1 MRRLVIFF
9 SRLFGTLRSGRF
21 DRELHDEL
29 QFHLEMETEEN
40 LRRGMSPDDARAAA
54 RRSFGGVDQV
64 RETWRDRR
72 GLPWL
77 DHLVRD
83 LRLGLRMLHRYPT
96 FTAVAVVTLA
106 LGIGANT
113 AIFSAVNA
121 VLLRPLPFADAERL
135 VALWETSPRQAE
147 VSVSYPNFL
156 DWQAAATRFEAMTV
170 IDDHEFTLTGGGE
183 PERIPSAR
191 VSADFFGVLGV
202 QPLLGRSFVAADD
215 RPGEGRVVLLGH
227 DLWQRRFGGSPDVV
241 GTLVTLNDIS
251 VEVVGVLPPA
261 LDGQSYGWFMDVKL
275 WAPLGQYVESWGSR
289 GAHNGP
295 MAIGRLATGASVAD
309 AQAELDVVA
318 ERLERAYPESNT
330 GVRVIV
336 RSLGETIVA
345 DRRGPLL
352 LLFGAVGFVLLIAC
366 ANVANLLLARGTGRA
381 RELALRVALG
391 ATPMA
396 IVRLLLVESV
406 CLAALGGGSGLLL
419 AFWVRDALVGLAPVD
434 LARGVVLDVRVLGF
448 AAAISLA
455 SGALFGVVPAWR
467 AAHPDLESALK
478 DEHRST
484 PRGQRHVR
492 SLIVVAETA
501 LAAMLLV
508 GAGLLVRSVMS
519 LQQVD
524 PGFDRDRML
533 TMHVTLPLARYP
545 DIERQTTFYR
555 DVLARIAR
563 LPGVTTVG
571 AGTDFPILEDSVYFP
586 VHVDGH
592 PVPPPGQELLAYY
605 RAVTPG
611 YLPAM
616 GIPILVGRGV
626 DELDV
631 ATSQPV
637 VVVNEAIVRRHWP
650 EQDPIGQRVRLG
662 FGDHPWLT
670 VVGVAGDV
678 RSFGLDADEQPSLYV
693 PHAQRAFPWLRWMNL
708 AISAGVAPESLVD
721 AIRAEVWAVDPDVP
735 LTDIQTGEAV
745 VADSLARR
753 QFTMSLLALFAGLA
767 VALASVGLYG
777 VLSYAVGQQ
786 TREIGIRMVL
796 GADPRVVVGA
806 VMRNGVGLTVIGLL
820 IGLGG
825 ALAVGRVLESQLY
838 GVQPT
843 DPVSF
848 AAAAVALITT
858 AFFASLVP
866 ARRATRVDPMAALRT
881 Q

>member
-1 MRRLVIFF
+1 M
-9 SRLFGTLRSGRF
+9 
-21 DRELHDEL
+21 
-29 QFHLEMETEEN
+29 
-40 LRRGMSPDDARAAA
+40 AA
-54 RRSFGGVDQV
+54 
-64 RETWRDRR
+64 
-72 GLPWL
+72 
-77 DHLVRD
+77 
-83 LRLGLRMLHRYPT
+83 
-96 FTAVAVVTLA
+96 
-106 LGIGANT
+106 
-113 AIFSAVNA
+113 
-121 VLLRPLPFADAERL
+121 
-135 VALWETSPRQAE
+135 
-147 VSVSYPNFL
+147 
-156 DWQAAATRFEAMTV
+156 
-170 IDDHEFTLTGGGE
+170 
-183 PERIPSAR
+183 
-191 VSADFFGVLGV
+191 
-202 QPLLGRSFVAADD
+202 
-215 RPGEGRVVLLGH
+215 
-227 DLWQRRFGGSPDVV
+227 
-241 GTLVTLNDIS
+241 
-251 VEVVGVLPPA
+251 
-261 LDGQSYGWFMDVKL
+261 
-275 WAPLGQYVESWGSR
+275 
-289 GAHNGP
+289 
-295 MAIGRLATGASVAD
+295 GASAAD

-318 ERLERAYPESNT
+318 ERLERGYPESNT

-336 RSLGETIVA
+336 RSLDETIVA
-345 DRRGPLL
+345 GRRGPLL

-419 AFWVRDALVGLAPVD
+419 AFWVGDALVGLAPVD
-434 LARGVVLDVRVLGF
+434 LARGIVLDVRVLGF

-478 DEHRST
+478 DGHRST

-492 SLIVVAETA
+492 SLIIVAETA

-533 TMHVTLPLARYP
+533 TMHVALPLARYP
-545 DIERQTTFYR
+545 DIERQTSFYR

-592 PVPPPGQELLAYY
+592 PVPPPGQELLTYY

-735 LTDIQTGEAV
+735 VTDIQTGEEV
-745 VADSLARR
+745 VAGSLARR